1 MTYDRHLVSL
11 LWSDYE
17 LLDSGDNMKLERFG
31 AVIVAR
37 PETQALWKKL
47 KPELWKTAHA
57 TFAFRDKKGSWDV
70 KKPVPESW
78 EMVCGPLHFLARLTG
93 FKHTGVFPEQE
104 PNWEWIKNQV
114 KKLGAP
120 NVLNLFGYT
129 GIATLV
135 AAHSG
140 AFVTHVDASKQSLDW
155 AHENARLTDIPEDRI
170 RWILDD
176 ALAFVKREVRRGVKY
191 DGIIL
196 DPPAFG
202 RGAKGEVWKIEEDF
216 PVLLKALKEIFSE
229 KPGSFFLVNGYAAS
243 YAPRSFAQ
251 AVESA
256 FSAGGGPASGG
267 GDINGECGE
276 LHIRESSSER
286 VIPAG
291 IYVRFV
297 R

>member
-129 GIATLV
+129 GI
-135 AAHSG
+135 
-140 AFVTHVDASKQSLDW
+140 
-155 AHENARLTDIPEDRI
+155 
-170 RWILDD
+170 
-176 ALAFVKREVRRGVKY
+176 
-191 DGIIL
+191 
-196 DPPAFG
+196 
-202 RGAKGEVWKIEEDF
+202 
-216 PVLLKALKEIFSE
+216 
-229 KPGSFFLVNGYAAS
+229 
-243 YAPRSFAQ
+243 
-251 AVESA
+251 
-256 FSAGGGPASGG
+256 
-267 GDINGECGE
+267 
-276 LHIRESSSER
+276 
-286 VIPAG
+286 
-291 IYVRFV
+291 
-297 R
+297 